1 MADSPT
7 KGAESLASA
16 GLPSSDDGGLAVVER
31 AWSCQLGTEQR
42 ELKGE
47 DRFASRRLYATP
59 EDMEA
64 SVHSV
69 HSTQGNSRQVVVGQ
83 EDIIVVLVADG
94 HGGRQASQYCRDH
107 LLDYW
112 VEQAADD
119 PCSESLLKAS
129 EASCE
134 RVHREI
140 KGFTTAGSTITIV
153 ALNLVRGELSVANL
167 GDSEAWLV
175 PRGAGAPIRLT
186 EDHRLDSSEPERA
199 RVLAM
204 GGLIA
209 HAKNRNGDPAGPL
222 RLWPGGIAQARA
234 VGDADV
240 GDYVMATPYTQ
251 TVAVPPS
258 GGDVVIASD
267 GVWDAIP
274 CSAVAHGLRLTKG
287 QHARSAA
294 KAVVD
299 IAINQRHAYDC
310 DGYTIPRDDTTC
322 SVMRIRS
329 LGTPAESEGACCVIG

>member
-16 GLPSSDDGGLAVVER
+16 GLPSSDDGGPAVVER

-186 EDHRLDSSEPERA
+186 EERRPGSNADPRVPASTREGADSAVLPGIPLPRYLLRRVERRHGARDCTHRPRLWRVFGVGPPPRLVRAGAGARA
-199 RVLAM
+199 RYGRPDRPRQEPQRQTRARPRAEPSPNLLGSLPEAHIRRPRRPAPPLA
-204 GGLIA
+204 GR
-209 HAKNRNGDPAGPL
+209 HR
-222 RLWPGGIAQARA
+222 PG
-234 VGDADV
+234 
-240 GDYVMATPYTQ
+240 
-251 TVAVPPS
+251 
-258 GGDVVIASD
+258 
-267 GVWDAIP
+267 
-274 CSAVAHGLRLTKG
+274 
-287 QHARSAA
+287 
-294 KAVVD
+294 
-299 IAINQRHAYDC
+299 
-310 DGYTIPRDDTTC
+310 DDT
-322 SVMRIRS
+322 S
-329 LGTPAESEGACCVIG
+329 